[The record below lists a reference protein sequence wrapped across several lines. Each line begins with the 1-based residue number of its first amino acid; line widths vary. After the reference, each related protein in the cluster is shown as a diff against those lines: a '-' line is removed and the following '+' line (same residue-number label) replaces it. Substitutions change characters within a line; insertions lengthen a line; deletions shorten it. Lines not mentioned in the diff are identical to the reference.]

1 MARYVIDSI
10 FMRKVTQGDFWHI
23 ERGLG
28 TGPTGGGGQTYIDIP
43 LGGGLPVVDLWAFLG
58 VPAPSS
64 ETPWPAKTIRVTT
77 IGDTSQTADV
87 EFASRGERN
96 SRYKISNQARQKP
109 GNRRHPAWT
118 SARGFPKAP
127 DDISSSGDSRIPDVT
142 NLKVFVVKT
151 VDGKYYAGFVNSPSI
166 PAGWPQGFGLEKLFD
181 ASISA
186 TVLKPDSTLTRE
198 VPKLVRRILNAWK
211 SKPNVLLYG
220 PPGTGK
226 TYAMEYL
233 WDVLS
238 GDAPLEGLFLDSE
251 DEDAPFKAEVID
263 LPFEQPVRRE
273 WVTFHQNYGYENF
286 IVALRPNSSSGVLE
300 LKPRLGTLMDAA
312 VSTDPSVMQPQ
323 ELQYSTALIYID
335 EVNRGNVSRIFG
347 EFITFMDAD
356 YRAGTGRAL
365 PVPLP
370 SVGTANPGETESIER
385 FGGPEVKLPV
395 PWCFPPNVYTLAAMN
410 SVDRAVAPLDTALA
424 RRFAR
429 IEVGPDMDL
438 LAELLK
444 IGDPEAVLTRWS
456 GTQEGQEEAIVDV
469 EEDAGEVEPPE
480 EQVAEIEPTE
490 PAVPDQT
497 AGLPQEGETSSG
509 LQHPS
514 AAETAYLLLYRT
526 NYELASTLGTDF
538 ELGHTY
544 VMDVG
549 KTGSEKDGFEVLA
562 RAWDQAIY
570 PQLRE
575 RFANRPEELSRLLRL
590 DRRSLPS
597 PSRYLFKVRQRPST
611 ASATTPAP
619 GARDVLNVPSLE
631 EAARENPGE
640 VAFTLRY
647 LAGYG

>member
-1 MARYVIDSI
+1 M
-10 FMRKVTQGDFWHI
+10 
-23 ERGLG
+23 
-28 TGPTGGGGQTYIDIP
+28 
-43 LGGGLPVVDLWAFLG
+43 
-58 VPAPSS
+58 
-64 ETPWPAKTIRVTT
+64 
-77 IGDTSQTADV
+77 
-87 EFASRGERN
+87 
-96 SRYKISNQARQKP
+96 
-109 GNRRHPAWT
+109 
-118 SARGFPKAP
+118 
-127 DDISSSGDSRIPDVT
+127 PDVT
-142 NLKVFVVKT
+142 NLKVFIVKT
-151 VDGKYYAGFVNSPSI
+151 TDGEYYASFVNSSSFS
-166 PAGWPQGFGLEKLFD
+166 ASWPQGFGLEKLFE
-181 ASISA
+181 ASVSA
-186 TVLKPDSTLTRE
+186 TIFKPDITPMRD
-198 VPKLVRRILNAWK
+198 VPPLVRRILAAWR

-226 TYAMEYL
+226 TYAMEYI
-233 WDVLS
+233 WDMLANNKLP
-238 GDAPLEGLFLDSE
+238 GRLFLDPE
-251 DEDAPFKAEVID
+251 DKDTPFKTETNV
-263 LPFEQPVRRE
+263 PFQLPVRRE

-286 IVALRPNSSSGVLE
+286 VVALRPNPSPEGLR

-312 VSTDPSVMQPQ
+312 VSTDPGVTQPQ
-323 ELQYSTALIYID
+323 ELRYSTALIYID

-370 SVGTANPGETESIER
+370 SVGTANPDETEPIER

-395 PWCFPPNVYTLAAMN
+395 PWHFPPNVYMLAAMN

-444 IGDPEAVLTRWS
+444 IGDPKAVLARWS
-456 GTQEGQEEAIVDV
+456 GTQEGWEEAIGDGV
-469 EEDAGEVEPPE
+469 EDAGEGEPTE
-480 EQVAEIEPTE
+480 EQVPEIEPKE
-490 PAVPDQT
+490 PESAALGQT
-497 AGLPQEGETSSG
+497 ADPLQEDETFSSG
-509 LQHPS
+509 PQRPS
-514 AAETAYLLLYRT
+514 AAETAYLLLYRI

-549 KTGSEKDGFEVLA
+549 KAGSEEDGFEVLA

-590 DRRSLPS
+590 DRRSMLS
-597 PSRYLFKVRQRPST
+597 PSRYLFKVRPRPS
-611 ASATTPAP
+611 ASGAAIPAP
-619 GARDVLNVPSLE
+619 GARSVLDVPSLE
-631 EAARENPGE
+631 EAARENPDD